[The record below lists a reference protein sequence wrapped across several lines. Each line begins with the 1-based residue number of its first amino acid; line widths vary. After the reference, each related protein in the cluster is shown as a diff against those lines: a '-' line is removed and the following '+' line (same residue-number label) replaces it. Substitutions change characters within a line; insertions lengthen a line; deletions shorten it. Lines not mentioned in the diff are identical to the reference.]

1 MWKHL
6 FVLTLSNFLPAMAL
20 PAPTT
25 PLPTLLTPYLDHRAQ
40 YYQWPL
46 TTSSTWRCQNSTCAI
61 IGKLSCT
68 QALPSPH
75 AGTTLRAYRNRIYD
89 IRSAPH
95 ANRVP
100 RRPPH
105 DTFVVMIHF
114 LLWATQSSNG
124 GLKPPGF
131 QGTSRACLLWR
142 SKISRVSKLSSSN
155 VSEI

>member
-1 MWKHL
+1 M
-6 FVLTLSNFLPAMAL
+6 FVLTLSDFPLPMAL

-25 PLPTLLTPYLDHRAQ
+25 PLPTLSTPYLDHSTQ
-40 YYQWPL
+40 YYQGPL

-95 ANRVP
+95 ANRAP

-105 DTFVVMIHF
+105 DTFVGSLHAGAVLNHI
-114 LLWATQSSNG
+114 LSSTTTPPSLAPCIPSTVAMNNFKPSIRIY
-124 GLKPPGF
+124 GLF
-131 QGTSRACLLWR
+131 QGF
-142 SKISRVSKLSSSN
+142 KFQ
-155 VSEI
+155 EF